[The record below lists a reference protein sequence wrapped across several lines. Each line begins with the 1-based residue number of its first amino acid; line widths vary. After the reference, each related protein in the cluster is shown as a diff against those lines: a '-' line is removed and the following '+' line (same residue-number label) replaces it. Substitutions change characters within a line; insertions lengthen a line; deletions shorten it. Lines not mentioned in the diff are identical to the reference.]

1 MSTLLA
7 AALLLTA
14 CGPKAS
20 PAAAGGAPAD
30 DLAEAA
36 EPVEAPPPPP
46 PPPAALKTVESE
58 GMRVEWAV
66 EGTELRCRMSAP
78 GSGWVRVGF
87 NSVRAQHLAN
97 MIVGWVDAEGA
108 HVEDR
113 FATDPPYIEP
123 DVQLGGRSDV
133 TLVSGTEA
141 DGRTTVEFRIP
152 LNSGDSY
159 DLALTPGRISYLI
172 LSYGETDDLAG
183 HAVVRTAVEITL

>member
-14 CGPKAS
+14 CGPKAP
-20 PAAAGGAPAD
+20 PAAAGDAPAD
-30 DLAEAA
+30 DLAEAV
-36 EPVEAPPPPP
+36 ESVEAPPPPP
-46 PPPAALKTVESE
+46 PPPAALKSIESE

-66 EGTELRCRMSAP
+66 EGTELRVRMSAP

-123 DVQLGGRSDV
+123 DVQLGGRADV

-152 LNSGDSY
+152 LSSGDSY
-159 DLALTPGRISYLI
+159 DLALTPGKIAYLI